1 MSLEKSEADIELK
14 QSADYEME
22 GGEVVEITVHS
33 NKVQHHDETEVG
45 MKTDEIEDAIEVAED
60 VVDALD
66 EAAEKWRRC

>member
-1 MSLEKSEADIELK
+1 
-14 QSADYEME
+14 
-22 GGEVVEITVHS
+22 
-33 NKVQHHDETEVG
+33 